1 MVDKKS
7 VQYMPPGLMDLLR
20 IFLAFSSRGEEA
32 VLDLETRK
40 KAISK
45 KFRRD
50 EKSDGV
56 PAAPFNITFSKKK
69 KNPARASRSCLRLEV
84 FGRKMRRSLALLLK
98 ISPTQWSSSWTR
110 RRTDRTGL
118 RRQALPAPFLK

>member
-1 MVDKKS
+1 MIDLES
-7 VQYMPPGLMDLLR
+7 VQDMPPGLMDFLR
-20 IFLAFSSRGEEA
+20 IILASCFRGE
-32 VLDLETRK
+32 LDTRK
-40 KAISK
+40 KAIYK

-50 EKSDGV
+50 EKSAGV

-84 FGRKMRRSLALLLK
+84 FGRKMGRSLALLLK